1 MDNRFIS
8 FVIAL
13 AAWLTTPSAIAEE
26 LYFEA
31 AAGPIFIDTPS
42 KNVQPVV
49 LDLRLGLSRPKH
61 QFELAL
67 MSSVNDDKVNQL
79 TVEVPK
85 VVSLLWH
92 FIPEQSSTLKVHT
105 ILGASLIEI
114 DADLPG
120 LGSSDDEYYGVSF
133 GLGFEERFK
142 SIPQLKLSADL
153 MTLYL
158 GEDLEIFTATLG
170 VHYDF

>member
-1 MDNRFIS
+1 M
-8 FVIAL
+8 IAWF
-13 AAWLTTPSAIAEE
+13 AMTPADADIY
-26 LYFEA
+26 LEA
-31 AAGPIFIDTPS
+31 ATGPIFIDTPS
-42 KNVQPVV
+42 KNVRPVM
-49 LDLRLGLSRPKH
+49 LDLRVGLSRPKH

-67 MSSVNDDKVNQL
+67 MSSVNDDKINQL

-92 FIPEQSSTLKVHT
+92 YIPEQSSILKVHT
-105 ILGASLIEI
+105 ILGASLVEI

-133 GLGFEERFK
+133 GIGFEERFE
-142 SIPQLKLSADL
+142 SIPQLKLSVDL
-153 MTLYL
+153 MNLYH
-158 GEDLEIFTATLG
+158 GEDLDIFSATLG

>member
-1 MDNRFIS
+1 MDNRFIPL
-8 FVIAL
+8 VLAL
-13 AAWLTTPSAIAEE
+13 TAWFSAAPAGADVYL
-26 LYFEA
+26 EA
-31 AAGPIFIDTPS
+31 STGPIFIDTPS
-42 KNVQPVV
+42 KTVRPVM
-49 LDLRLGLSRPKH
+49 LDLRIGLNRPKH

-67 MSSVNDDKVNQL
+67 MSSVNDDEVNQL
-79 TVEVPK
+79 KVEVPQ

-92 FIPEQSSTLKVHT
+92 YIPEQRSTLKVHT
-105 ILGASLIEI
+105 ILGASLIQV

-142 SIPQLKLSADL
+142 SIPQLKLSVDL
-153 MTLYL
+153 MNLYH
-158 GEDLEIFTATLG
+158 GEDLDIFTATLG